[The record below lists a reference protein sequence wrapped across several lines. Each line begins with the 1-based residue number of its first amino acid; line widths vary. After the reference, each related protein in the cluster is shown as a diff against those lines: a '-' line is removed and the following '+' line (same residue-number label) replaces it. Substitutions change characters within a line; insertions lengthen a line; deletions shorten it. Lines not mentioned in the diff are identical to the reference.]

1 MKKILNVY
9 NITLMLVLVIVGV
22 LTIKTMEVKAAGTVS
37 WSGPSSITI
46 RSTINEAMNPMD
58 VSLTYVIEA
67 DSDNPSGA
75 SGAPTD
81 ITVAFTRTS
90 PTVSNYT
97 LTKTAV
103 LSFSNMTF
111 TKPGNYTY
119 NVIFGTDDIGDV
131 GGDHYLYVAPEFTAN
146 YSQYKVVISVRNI
159 VDSNNNPTGNY
170 TASLILQECNSGQSP
185 NPLNCSKIDQ
195 ESGVLYA
202 DYDYTTTNMSMG
214 AITKTVKGIG
224 ADTTEYFP
232 FTISIDDEDGTFDGW
247 VFPVTIYEDIYSNN
261 PTDVTNISV
270 NYNGQTRTQPTSITS
285 GGSSIT
291 LYLKHNQIAVIGAV
305 INENNPGEALMGI
318 PGGASCGDDSDT
330 TSGQSNHINKKF
342 ELKNLIQAPDTSSKN
357 KVIQLGHSTLCGG
370 DKWSVQ
376 EEQGDYTP
384 SYAFI
389 NGGSSE
395 ESEGNSFSDVRFPH
409 NNTSQVTFTN
419 TKEMSPVTGLIF
431 TILPYL
437 ILAGIGIG
445 GTLLFIHLKK
455 EKKTSQ

>member
-1 MKKILNVY
+1 MKKTFNLY
-9 NITLMLVLVIVGV
+9 NITLILVIV
-22 LTIKTMEVKAAGTVS
+22 LASLLAFKAPEVRASGTVT

-46 RSTINEAMNPMD
+46 RNTINEVMNPMD

-75 SGAPTD
+75 SGAPTNV
-81 ITVAFTRTS
+81 TAAFTRTS

-111 TKPGNYTY
+111 TDPGDYTY
-119 NVIFGTDDIGDV
+119 NVIFGTDDIGDI
-131 GGDHYLYVAPEFTAN
+131 GGDHAVYVVPEFTAN

-170 TASLILQECNSGQSP
+170 TASLILQECNDEQSTE
-185 NPLNCSKIDQ
+185 LVCSKINS

-202 DYDYTTTNMSMG
+202 DYDYATTNMSMG

-318 PGGASCGDDSDT
+318 PGGVSCGNDSGT

-357 KVIQLGHSTLCGG
+357 KVIQLGDSTLCGG

-395 ESEGNSFSDVRFPH
+395 ETEGNSFSDVRFPH
-409 NNTSQVTFTN
+409 NNTSQVIFTN

-437 ILAGIGIG
+437 ILAGIGVG
-445 GTLLFIHLKK
+445 GTLLIMYLKK
-455 EKKTSQ
+455 EEKANQ